1 MLALTLFVLRNAM
14 KLSNLPFMVL
24 VIFTLFSCNQLDS
37 ASDEKELATNS
48 SLKEAYQGLFMLG
61 VAINQNQ
68 ATSKDQEGAALAA
81 QHFSVLTA
89 ENDMKWESIEPSEN
103 QFTWQGADALI
114 EFASKNKQDVI
125 GHTLVW
131 HSQTPDW
138 VFEASPGVPA
148 TRELLLARMENHI
161 NAVAGRY
168 KGKIVGWDVVNE
180 ALNEDGS
187 LRDSK
192 WRQIIGDDFIEKA
205 FEFAAKADPSAQLYY
220 NDYNLFKPEK
230 RAGAMRMAANLVKK
244 GIRIDGIGEQAHYD
258 LNPPVEQLNDSIVA
272 FSSLGLKV
280 MITELDISV
289 LKFPD
294 ESQMGADVS
303 LNFALQES
311 FNPYSKELPEAVKTK
326 LQQAYS
332 SVFAVLLK
340 HHKVIDRVTF
350 WGVTDAD
357 SWRNG
362 WPMKGRTDYPLLF
375 DRNHQAKP
383 FVAEMLKT
391 ATNLKSELAL

>member
-1 MLALTLFVLRNAM
+1 M
-14 KLSNLPFMVL
+14 KLSNLALIVFS
-24 VIFTLFSCNQLDS
+24 IFILSSCNQLQSSPAED
-37 ASDEKELATNS
+37 KLTNKH
-48 SLKEAYQGLFMLG
+48 SLQNAYQGLFNLG

-68 ATSKDQEGAALAA
+68 ATFKDQKGAAIAA
-81 QHFSVLTA
+81 QHFSVLTP
-89 ENDMKWESIEPSEN
+89 ENDMKWESIEPLEN

-114 EFASKNKQDVI
+114 AFAKTHNQSVI

-138 VFEASPGVPA
+138 VFEVSPGVPA
-148 TRELLLARMENHI
+148 SRELLLQRMQAHI
-161 NAVAGRY
+161 NALAGRY

-180 ALNEDGS
+180 ALNEDGT

-205 FEFAAKADPSAQLYY
+205 FEFAAIADPNAQLYY

-230 RAGAMRMAANLVKK
+230 RAGAMRIAANLLKK

-258 LNPPVEQLNDSIVA
+258 LNPPIKQLNDSIEA
-272 FSSLGLKV
+272 FASLGLKV

-303 LNFALQES
+303 LSFALQES
-311 FNPYSKELPEAVKTK
+311 FNPYAAGLPKTVETQ
-326 LQQAYS
+326 LYDAYA
-332 SVFAVLLK
+332 SVFDVLLK

-362 WPMKGRTDYPLLF
+362 WPMPGRTDYPLLF
-375 DRNHQAKP
+375 DRNHQVKP
-383 FVAEMLKT
+383 FVAEL
-391 ATNLKSELAL
+391 LKSAQTLKKVN

>member
-1 MLALTLFVLRNAM
+1 MRTKAVMKLFKLTLIVLTIFI
-14 KLSNLPFMVL
+14 LS
-24 VIFTLFSCNQLDS
+24 SCNQLQN
-37 ASDEKELATNS
+37 SDAEDKLANKP
-48 SLKEAYQGLFMLG
+48 SLKDAYKGLFKLG
-61 VAINQNQ
+61 VAINQDQ
-68 ATSKDQEGAALAA
+68 AINKDQQGAVIAA
-81 QHFSVLTA
+81 QHFSVLTP
-89 ENDMKWESIEPSEN
+89 ENDMKWESIEPNEN

-114 EFASKNKQDVI
+114 AFAASHNQSVI

-148 TRELLLARMENHI
+148 SRELLLQRMQAHI
-161 NAVAGRY
+161 NALAGRY

-205 FEFAAKADPSAQLYY
+205 FEFASKTAPNAELYY

-230 RAGAMRMAANLVKK
+230 RAGAMRIAANLIKK

-258 LNPPVEQLNDSIVA
+258 LNPPVKELNDSIEA
-272 FSSLGLKV
+272 FASLGLKV

-303 LNFALQES
+303 LNFELQES
-311 FNPYSKELPEAVKTK
+311 FNPYSMGLPMDVEKK
-326 LQQAYS
+326 LHDAYA
-332 SVFAVLLK
+332 SVFEVLLK

-362 WPMKGRTDYPLLF
+362 WPMKGRTDYPLLI
-375 DRNHQAKP
+375 DRNHQVKP
-383 FVAEMLKT
+383 FVSELLKS
-391 ATNLKSELAL
+391 AQNFKSELAQ

>member
-1 MLALTLFVLRNAM
+1 M
-14 KLSNLPFMVL
+14 KLSSLPIFAL
-24 VIFTLFSCNQLDS
+24 VICSLFSCNQRQS
-37 ASDEKELATNS
+37 PTAEK
-48 SLKEAYQGLFMLG
+48 SLLNIPLLKNVYQGMFNLG

-68 ATSKDQEGAALAA
+68 ATYKDQKGAAIAA

-89 ENDMKWESIEPSEN
+89 ENDMKWESIQPTEN

-114 EFASKNKQDVI
+114 EFAARNEQAVI

-138 VFEASPGVPA
+138 VFETSPGVPA
-148 TRELLLARMENHI
+148 TRELLLGRMEKHI
-161 NAVAGRY
+161 NALAGRY
-168 KGKIVGWDVVNE
+168 KGKISGWDVVNE
-180 ALNEDGS
+180 ALNEDGT
-187 LRDSK
+187 LRESK
-192 WRQIIGDDFIEKA
+192 WHQIIGDDFIEKA
-205 FEFAAKADPSAQLYY
+205 FEFASKAAPDAALYY

-230 RAGAMRMAANLVKK
+230 RAGAMRIATNLLKK

-258 LNPPVEQLNDSIVA
+258 LNPPVEELNNSIEA

-294 ESQMGADVS
+294 ESKMGADVS
-303 LNFALQES
+303 LNFALQAS
-311 FNPYSKELPEAVKTK
+311 FNPYSTGLPIPIENK
-326 LQQAYS
+326 LHDAYA
-332 SVFAVLLK
+332 SVFDVLLK
-340 HHKVIDRVTF
+340 HHKVIERVTF

-375 DRNHQAKP
+375 DRNHQVKP
-383 FVAEMLKT
+383 FVTKLAKS
-391 ATNLKSELAL
+391 AQKFQSELAL